1 MKINS
6 WLLFFLLLSYCTA
19 GAQQDTLRF
28 RDLVRSVLVDRSKDQ
43 KQYPTPPLVT
53 NEVVLFMQEEFKK
66 NDSAQ
71 YYFLQLST
79 DSMRTHYPRYGEALQ
94 YFFRKDLFAT
104 MLSLSV
110 HWNPDIRVY
119 SQTELQKLIHRGML
133 INDQKLKTGKRRAE
147 FQLGIRFLIFVLEQT
162 PWSIPGSENST
173 IHSMYIYSIC
183 KSLDYLTGERKMIQ
197 RQHYY
202 SISDQQIQ
210 QSIIQWKQHIKDA
223 H

>member
-19 GAQQDTLRF
+19 GVQQDTLRF
-28 RDLVRSVLVDRSKDQ
+28 RALVHSVLEDKSKDI
-43 KQYPTPPLVT
+43 KQYPTPPFVT
-53 NEVVLFMQEEFKK
+53 NDVVLFMQEEFNR

-71 YYFLQLST
+71 YYFVRLST
-79 DSMRTHYPRYGEALQ
+79 DSMRIHYRYEEALQ

-119 SQTELQKLIHRGML
+119 SQTELQKLIHRGLL

-147 FQLGIRFLIFVLEQT
+147 FQLAIRFLIAVLEQT
-162 PWSIPGSENST
+162 PWSIPGSENAT
-173 IHSMYIYSIC
+173 IHSMYIYNIC

-197 RQHYY
+197 IQHYY
-202 SISDQQIQ
+202 SKTEQQIQ